1 MLLGLLWAFTS
12 LFMSVRVST
21 VVKGSSF
28 CLRWGL
34 WCPLRVKNVRSSTS
48 SSSCFSSLS
57 GSQRIVTLYADG
69 AVCILGLK
77 RLSVWRK
84 DFLRAIVRR
93 LHTPRWTDKVIC
105 GVFRFHL
112 SHESWERLS
121 QLRKLFSLHSRSW
134 FIASLNILSLCLL
147 R

>member
-12 LFMSVRVST
+12 PFMSVRVST
-21 VVKGSSF
+21 GVKGSSF
-28 CLRWGL
+28 CLWWGL

-48 SSSCFSSLS
+48 SSSCFSLCRAHRESPPC
-57 GSQRIVTLYADG
+57 TLT
-69 AVCILGLK
+69 VLCILGLK

-93 LHTPRWTDKVIC
+93 PHTPRWTDKVIC
-105 GVFRFHL
+105 GVFLFHL
-112 SHESWERLS
+112 SHEFWERLS

-134 FIASLNILSLCLL
+134 FIASLIISSLCLL